1 MTLRASLALALGAI
15 LGSNLGDYERQI
27 NSAESITDSPCTP
40 RLRESIIITPS
51 IGEQLRGALDVA
63 TVATAVEVLQSC
75 GILAISSAIS
85 GREAT
90 DFLYH
95 ALNMAK
101 LLLESR
107 ERVRA
112 ASSALWSE
120 LAEELRTE
128 PFLASGEA
136 IRERQSGRLDLLLPH
151 TLPFNSSGFT
161 LNRYA
166 LPVLRSVF
174 GGEHFELKSEH
185 FVTAL
190 PGTRAQHWH
199 RDDAPLFR
207 GFTANA
213 AQSVYAVNAF
223 VALEHV
229 SLEAGPTEYLLG
241 SHLMNDAD
249 VEKLLSQP
257 HTAAAF
263 SWPQGSMVLM
273 DYRTAHR

>member
-15 LGSNLGDYERQI
+15 LGSYLGDYQRQI
-27 NSAESITDSPCTP
+27 NSSKILADSPCTSH
-40 RLRESIIITPS
+40 LREAIIVEPS
-51 IGEQLRGALDVA
+51 IGEQLRGALDAA
-63 TVATAVEVLQSC
+63 TVTTAVEVFQSC
-75 GILAISSAIS
+75 GVLAISSAIS

-95 ALNMAK
+95 ASNMAK
-101 LLLESR
+101 PLLESR
-107 ERVRA
+107 ERVQA
-112 ASSALWSE
+112 ASYKLWNE
-120 LAEELRTE
+120 LTEELQTE
-128 PFLASGEA
+128 SFLTAGEA
-136 IRERQSGRLDLLLPH
+136 LRERQSGRLDLLLPH

-166 LPVLRSVF
+166 LPILRGVF

-207 GFTANA
+207 GFTANG
-213 AQSVYAVNAF
+213 AQSVYAVNVF

-241 SHLMNDAD
+241 SHLMNDTQVD
-249 VEKLLSQP
+249 RLLRQP

-263 SWPQGSMVLM
+263 SWPQGSIVLM